1 MNSKLKLAGTAT
13 FAALLLATS
22 GLAAAATVEG
32 MIIGRDGSNMIVR
45 TDTGKET
52 IALTDTTDVKAISG
66 ALGLG
71 RDTKLVTDL
80 IPGLPVKV
88 DTEESGGMLTATAVR
103 FKAGQLTTALQVEA
117 GLHPTAT
124 TVAAHGTK
132 LDVHDAQIE
141 EGRINH
147 ENLKS
152 RFEQLGDYDVKA
164 KTDVLF
170 ATNSAVISADGKKAL
185 QGIATQAKGIKGYLI
200 HVAGHADT
208 RGSADLNQRLSLRR
222 AAAVTD
228 YLQQSCGVHLTRV
241 LAPDAMGA
249 SAPTDNLDTSRRVTV
264 EVLVN
269 RGLAAA

>member
-1 MNSKLKLAGTAT
+1 MNSKLKPLAGAVAL
-13 FAALLLATS
+13 AALLLATP
-22 GLAAAATVEG
+22 GLAAQIEG
-32 MIIGRDGSNMIVR
+32 MIIGRDGDNMIVR

-52 IALTDTTDVKAISG
+52 IALTETTDVKAISG

-88 DTEESGGMLTATAVR
+88 DTEDTGGRLTATAVR

-124 TVAAHGTK
+124 RVSAH
-132 LDVHDAQIE
+132 DVQIE

-147 ENLKS
+147 ENLKQ
-152 RFEQLGDYDVKA
+152 RFEQLGDYDVRA
-164 KTDVLF
+164 TTDVLF

-185 QGIATQAKGIKGYLI
+185 QGVATQAKGIKGYLI

-228 YLQQSCGVHLTRV
+228 YLQQSCGVSLKRV

-249 SAPTDNLDTSRRVTV
+249 SAPTSDLNTSRRVTV
-264 EVLVN
+264 QVLVN
-269 RGLAAA
+269 KGLAAA